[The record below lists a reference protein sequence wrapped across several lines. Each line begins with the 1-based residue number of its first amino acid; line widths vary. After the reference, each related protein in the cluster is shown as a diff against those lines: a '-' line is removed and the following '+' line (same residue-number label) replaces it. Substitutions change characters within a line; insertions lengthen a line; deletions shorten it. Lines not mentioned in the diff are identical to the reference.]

1 MRVEL
6 DQLTERRK
14 QLEKIVESAHA
25 ALHNAMGRLDE
36 IIELEQF
43 ASVVVPSSGSTFM
56 QQKVDEVAM
65 LKEELARIQK
75 AAALTVADVHT
86 PVEDALEAKE

>member
-1 MRVEL
+1 MKVEL
-6 DQLTERRK
+6 EQLTNRRK
-14 QLEKIVESAHA
+14 QLEKIVEEAHA

-36 IIELEQF
+36 MIELEQF

-65 LKEELARIQK
+65 LKEELARLNKRPDEATIES
-75 AAALTVADVHT
+75 A
-86 PVEDALEAKE
+86 PVEAMPA